1 MVNFRAICEVSLL
14 VLLVLFV
21 TPQRLDGR
29 VTEVCLQVLVWSG
42 LSLHIIHVLLCKK
55 CSLFLQERPSVL
67 LKGFEPVCA
76 IDGVLGVRPRVHLV
90 KLGVILGKTR

>member
-1 MVNFRAICEVSLL
+1 MVHFGPICKVSLL
-14 VLLVLFV
+14 VLLNLFV

-29 VTEVCLQVLVWSG
+29 VAEVFLQVLVWPG
-42 LSLHIIHVLLCKK
+42 LSLHVCHMLLCKK

-76 IDGVLGVRPRVHLV
+76 IDGVLGVRSGINLV
-90 KLGVILGKTR
+90 KLGEILGKAR